1 VTGREVPRNILMATI
16 GSLGDLH
23 PTLALGL
30 ELKRR
35 GHFVTVAS
43 TGYYRD
49 KVESL
54 GLTFRSLRPDWMC

>member
-1 VTGREVPRNILMATI
+1 MATI